1 MTPRRMK
8 TSLARIVTK
17 KSTHSLHP
25 EFSFDVVARRRVEN
39 KSLKVVIGTAW
50 YCLAGLTLP
59 AEGVKLSSLD

>member
-1 MTPRRMK
+1 MTPKRMK

-25 EFSFDVVARRRVEN
+25 EFSLDVARRRVEN

-59 AEGVKLSSLD
+59 AEGVKLSSPD